1 MAPPHPPDFFER
13 DGCTIRAANGPREAG
28 FSEGTWAYR
37 APECWASPERV
48 AVASDVYAFGT
59 LLWELLVGTPPFSST
74 TRAGWAEAH
83 STVTPSVPALV
94 DRDPLADDLI
104 DLAKGCLD
112 KRPADRPESFGVWSQ
127 PCPTGSGLPSRSS
140 RWRRSMTP

>member
-59 LLWELLVGTPPFSST
+59 LLWELLVDNPCGLGRGP
-74 TRAGWAEAH
+74 
-83 STVTPSVPALV
+83 L
-94 DRDPLADDLI
+94 DRDAVRS
-104 DLAKGCLD
+104 
-112 KRPADRPESFGVWSQ
+112 RPRRQRPVG
-127 PCPTGSGLPSRSS
+127 R
-140 RWRRSMTP
+140 